1 VTKQANRNPIKE
13 QEEEQDK
20 KFNGKKALKKVIFFK
35 YFFFLSFVSGE
46 KNYNNRRVEKEKERE
61 IQTQTTQ
68 SNEGR
73 NVHKR
78 GARAIQTQHFLD
90 DSYPLFFN
98 SFYLFVGGSG
108 TGGRVK
114 RCYYLINYYCYC
126 NFNIP

>member
-1 VTKQANRNPIKE
+1 MTKQANRNPIKE

-20 KFNGKKALKKVIFFK
+20 KKINGKKGSQKSHFFQV
-35 YFFFLSFVSGE
+35 FFFLSFVSGE

-90 DSYPLFFN
+90 DSYPLFQF
-98 SFYLFVGGSG
+98 FLPFR
-108 TGGRVK
+108 GRFGDGRQGQKVLLLEK
-114 RCYYLINYYCYC
+114 LLLLL
-126 NFNIP
+126 